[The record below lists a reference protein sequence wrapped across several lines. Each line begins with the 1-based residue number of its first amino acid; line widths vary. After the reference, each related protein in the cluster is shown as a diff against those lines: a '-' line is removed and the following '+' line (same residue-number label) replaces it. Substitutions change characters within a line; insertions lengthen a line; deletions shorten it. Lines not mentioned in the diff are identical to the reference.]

1 MAIALAIGGITV
13 GCGPPDE
20 LSRADA
26 RALDASR
33 SDIGDALDT
42 EERIRTSKAEAVR
55 LRTTVQKTVSTG
67 SFEAGK
73 PDEFGLAALGE
84 LRQVAPSLVRER
96 SDGTVFALNAPATRD
111 FLQYAA
117 TDPRRALLRPV
128 REEVR
133 TIEQVLD
140 RSGAGPDTRLPAPDR
155 TGSGDETVGSY
166 LREIE
171 GDLRPRYP
179 AEADRIGKAREQLSA

>member
-1 MAIALAIGGITV
+1 MALAIGGMTV

-20 LSRADA
+20 LGRADA

-33 SDIGDALDT
+33 SDIGDALNT

-140 RSGAGPDTRLPAPDR
+140 RSGAGPDTRVPPPDR

-171 GDLRPRYP
+171 GDLRTRYP
-179 AEADRIGKAREQLSA
+179 AEAARIRKAREQLSA